1 MEVEVLKNYYHE
13 HAETETQRFH
23 HPHSLKDEAHLV
35 QHYLSQSVSAAMA
48 MGTPQHKNQQPPLSR
63 TSSRRSTA
71 SRHTLQSR
79 PQSRQ
84 SQRSTRGHDGDRDQS
99 SPEGLKII
107 HIDPARIRREP
118 KPTLRQRL
126 FGRFGG
132 GGSSGGDSSRRATQ
146 HEAEEGRAD
155 SRHGSDDDEE
165 EEAYIR
171 RGNYEV
177 KPPPPEIVEPE
188 SILSPAPSNPSDPN
202 LLLER
207 TATARSIRFTPDT
220 AEPSDTVPA
229 PPGRG
234 NYGLAA
240 PGFKR
245 NPTLSLDRT
254 RSYHEEEEEEQDDDG
269 GNGPSVSFKVPDKR
283 R

>member
-1 MEVEVLKNYYHE
+1 MLKNYYHE
-13 HAETETQRFH
+13 HAETERQKFH

-35 QHYLSQSVSAAMA
+35 QHYLSQSVSAAM
-48 MGTPQHKNQQPPLSR
+48 GTPHKQQRPLSR
-63 TSSRRSTA
+63 TSSRHSTA

-84 SQRSTRGHDGDRDQS
+84 SQRSDRGLERDPS

-132 GGSSGGDSSRRATQ
+132 GGGNSGGGDSSRRATQ

-155 SRHGSDDDEE
+155 SRNPSDDEEEE

-171 RGNYEV
+171 RGNSGMRA
-177 KPPPPEIVEPE
+177 PPPEIVEPE
-188 SILSPAPSNPSDPN
+188 SILSPAPSNPSNPN

-207 TATARSIRFTPDT
+207 TATTRSIRFTPDT

-229 PPGRG
+229 PSGRG
-234 NYGLAA
+234 NYGLSA

-245 NPTLSLDRT
+245 NPTLSMDRT
-254 RSYHEEEEEEQDDDG
+254 RSYHEEEEDDDDDG